1 MKAVILAGGMGT
13 RLREETDYRPKP
25 MVEVGGRPILW
36 HIMKILSTQGINDF
50 VICLGYKGDQIKD
63 YFLNYEYLSN
73 DITVRLGKHD
83 SVIKHDPSVAENWNV
98 TLANTG
104 QTTMTGGR
112 ILNVKKYVDDEPFL
126 CTYGDGLADIDL
138 KGLIDFHN
146 LRGKTATVTA
156 VRPTTRFG
164 AMQIEEDDRVSE
176 FLEKPRAEK
185 WVNGGFFI
193 FQPEVFNYLTP
204 NCILETTPLETLAQK
219 GELSAYKHEGFW
231 QPMDTFRESQELN
244 KLWDNNSAPWK
255 IW

>member
-1 MKAVILAGGMGT
+1 LKAVILAGGMGT

-25 MVEVGGRPILW
+25 MVEVGGKPILW

-73 DITVRLGKHD
+73 DITVKLGKHD
-83 SVIKHDPSVAENWNV
+83 AVIKHSQSIDENWNV

-112 ILNVKKYVDDEPFL
+112 ILNIQKYVDGEPFL
-126 CTYGDGLADIDL
+126 CTYGDGLADINL
-138 KGLIDFHN
+138 KGLLDFHATH
-146 LRGKTATVTA
+146 GKTATVTA

-164 AMQIEEDDRVSE
+164 AMQIEDDDRVSE
-176 FLEKPRAEK
+176 FLEKPRGEK

-193 FQPEVFNYLTP
+193 FQPEIFNFLTP

-219 GELSAYKHEGFW
+219 GELSAFRHEGFW

-244 KLWDNNSAPWK
+244 NLWDRNAAPWK